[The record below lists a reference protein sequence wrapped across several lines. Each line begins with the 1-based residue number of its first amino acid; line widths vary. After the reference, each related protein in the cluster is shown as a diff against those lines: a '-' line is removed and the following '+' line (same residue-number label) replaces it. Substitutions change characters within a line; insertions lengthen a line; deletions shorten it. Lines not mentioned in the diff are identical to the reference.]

1 LDPENSADN
10 LDWTFAL
17 LAEVATALR
26 AIGSTFP
33 LVVATLGT
41 ENLTFADASLGG
53 LTAARACVRIDA
65 ARVMVVDGS
74 LFTDEESPF
83 ITSAGGFLAVHN
95 DFGEVV
101 VGTASLCDI

>member
-1 LDPENSADN
+1 MGAGWIFDPENSADN
-10 LDWTFAL
+10 LGWTFAL

-33 LVVATLGT
+33 LVVAILGI
-41 ENLTFADASLGG
+41 ENFAFADASLGS

-65 ARVMVVDGS
+65 ACVMAADGS

-83 ITSAGGFLAVHN
+83 ITSKPLNLKIRNLIF
-95 DFGEVV
+95 D
-101 VGTASLCDI
+101 